1 MIFHRLAAALVVCL
15 LAGIALPAAAADG
28 LTGYKPVDL
37 TAWQPRTDDS
47 VMALVEPLYRN
58 HPESSEGRPSLK
70 IELRK
75 DETGLFVVDIVLRGY
90 LDDSVEGEEYR
101 GLVAW
106 TEHGW
111 RLEALGRR
119 NICARGPN
127 AGQATMEPC
136 P

>member
-1 MIFHRLAAALVVCL
+1 MTFHHLAAALVVFL
-15 LAGIALPAAAADG
+15 LAGIALPAAADDG
-28 LTGYKPVDL
+28 LSGYKPVDL
-37 TAWQPRTDDS
+37 AAWQPRTAAS

-58 HPESSEGRPSLK
+58 HPESSEGQPSLK

-101 GLVAW
+101 GLVAR

-127 AGQATMEPC
+127 ADQATVEPC